1 MASSVTRGRRT
12 QHERSSAMRER
23 LLDATVD
30 CLVEYG
36 YAGTTTPRIAARA
49 GVTRGAQ
56 VHHFGAKADLVVAAV
71 RHLAQ
76 RRSEVAV
83 RELDR
88 ATTSAD
94 PLGVAL
100 ELLWET
106 HQGPLFAASA
116 ELWIAGRTDPVL
128 AAALREAEP
137 VIDEMVL
144 ATIAHLLPADRDA
157 RPLRDLLYTAMDVLR
172 GILVADFVGTDP
184 GRARRRWLRAVTELR
199 RTLPEQPPGA
209 PR

>member
-1 MASSVTRGRRT
+1 MRRSADRERRT
-12 QHERSSAMRER
+12 QRERSSAMRER

-76 RRSEVAV
+76 RRAEAAT

-88 ATTSAD
+88 VRDSDD

-116 ELWIAGRTDPVL
+116 ELWVAGRTDPVL
-128 AAALREAEP
+128 AAALREAET
-137 VIDEMVL
+137 VIDDLVL
-144 ATIAHLLPADRDA
+144 TTVTRLLPADGDA
-157 RPLRDLLYTAMDVLR
+157 RPLRDFLYTAMDVLR
-172 GILVADFVGTDP
+172 GILVSDFVATDP
-184 GRARRRWLRAVTELR
+184 GRARRRWLRATTELR
-199 RTLPEQPPGA
+199 RTLPSPPGG
-209 PR
+209 